1 MVIRNFLFH
10 RVSDEEDAMWPPMK
24 PALFS
29 RIISFLTRQYLVVPL
44 EHFLNE
50 PDFFKASGKSIATVL
65 FDDGYKD
72 NIEYAAPL
80 LKKYNCPASF
90 YIVTDCIDRNIP
102 TWTYLVDHAFQT
114 TQKNKLELPFHFV
127 PERFKS
133 VSLKNKNDNSNV
145 IKAIKPWMKSLSNAE
160 RITITESVLSQCD
173 DIKQLDNKMMSWD
186 DIRQLHTEGFI
197 IGSHSH
203 THPMLASLKDESE
216 IKDELQ
222 LSAGRILSETGIIPQ
237 TISYPIG
244 SFDERVTRLSK
255 EQGYKYGLAV
265 EQKFFSYPS
274 GMMTIP
280 RVELYQQPWWK
291 VKMHMTGNYWN
302 RIGRVVK

>member
-114 TQKNKLELPFHFV
+114 TQKNKLELPFDFV

-173 DIKQLDNKMMSWD
+173 DIKQLDNKMMNWND
-186 DIRQLHTEGFI
+186 NRQLHTEGFI

-216 IKDELQ
+216 IKDELKI
-222 LSAGRILSETGIIPQ
+222 SAGRILSETGNIPQ

-265 EQKFFSYPS
+265 EQKFFQYPS
-274 GMMTIP
+274 GMMAIP

-302 RIGRVVK
+302 RLRRVIK

>member
-1 MVIRNFLFH
+1 M
-10 RVSDEEDAMWPPMK
+10 
-24 PALFS
+24 
-29 RIISFLTRQYLVVPL
+29 
-44 EHFLNE
+44 
-50 PDFFKASGKSIATVL
+50 
-65 FDDGYKD
+65 
-72 NIEYAAPL
+72 
-80 LKKYNCPASF
+80 
-90 YIVTDCIDRNIP
+90 
-102 TWTYLVDHAFQT
+102 VDHAFQT
-114 TQKNKLELPFHFV
+114 TQRSKLVLPFNFV
-127 PERFKS
+127 PEKFKS
-133 VSLKNKNDNSNV
+133 VSLQNKNGDGGV
-145 IKAIKPWMKSLSNAE
+145 VKAIKPWMKSLSNAE

-173 DIKQLDNKMMSWD
+173 DIKQLDNKMMNWN

-216 IKDELQ
+216 IKDELKV
-222 LSAGRILSETGIIPQ
+222 SAGRILSETGIIPQ

-302 RIGRVVK
+302 RIRRVIK

>member
-1 MVIRNFLFH
+1 MLIRNFLFH
-10 RVSDEEDAMWPPMK
+10 RVSDEEDALWPPMK

-29 RIISFLTRQYLVVPL
+29 RIISFLTQHYQVVPL
-44 EHFLNE
+44 EDFLDD
-50 PDFFKASGKSIATVL
+50 PDSFKASNKSIATVL

-72 NIEYAAPL
+72 NIEYAAPIL
-80 LKKYNCPASF
+80 QKYKCPASF

-102 TWTYLVDHAFQT
+102 TWTYIIDNVLQQT
-114 TQKNKLELPFHFV
+114 KQDTLQLPYDFV

-133 VSLKNKNDNSNV
+133 VQLNNQTQSNIDFKSL
-145 IKAIKPWMKSLSNAE
+145 KPWMKSLPNTE
-160 RITITESVLSQCD
+160 RLLVTESILLQGADVKTLN
-173 DIKQLDNKMMSWD
+173 NKMMNWE
-186 DIRQLHTEGFI
+186 DIRQLSKEGFI

-203 THPMLASLKDESE
+203 THPLLASLEDESA
-216 IKDELQ
+216 ITSELKI
-222 LSAGRILSETGIIPQ
+222 SAQKILEQTGHAPQ

-265 EQKFFSYPS
+265 EQKFFQYPS
-274 GMMTIP
+274 GKMTIP

-291 VKMHMTGNYWN
+291 VKLHLTGNYWN
-302 RIGRVVK
+302 SLRRLVK

>member
-1 MVIRNFLFH
+1 MIRNFLFH
-10 RVSDEEDAMWPPMK
+10 RVSEEEDTMWPPMK
-24 PALFS
+24 PVLFS
-29 RIISFLTRQYLVVPL
+29 RIISFLTQQYLVVPL

-50 PDFFKASGKSIATVL
+50 PDSFKTYGKSIATVL

-114 TQKNKLELPFHFV
+114 TQRSKLVLPFNFV
-127 PERFKS
+127 PEKFKS
-133 VSLKNKNDNSNV
+133 VSLQKKNDDGGV
-145 IKAIKPWMKSLSNAE
+145 VKAIKPWMKSLSNAE
-160 RITITESVLSQCD
+160 RITISESVLSQCD
-173 DIKQLDNKMMSWD
+173 DIKQLDNKMMNWN

-216 IKDELQ
+216 IKDELKV
-222 LSAGRILSETGIIPQ
+222 SAGRILSETGIIPQ

-302 RIGRVVK
+302 RLRRVIK